1 LAARSPG
8 ARGAARAR
16 AVDDG
21 RAARAARDG
30 RRQATA
36 AHAKHHC
43 PVVPAPDKL
52 CSPSIHVGNASGVGA
67 RGSRCL
73 AYTLPFPCQDPTPR
87 QYAERAICHPKAL
100 LLSLFPR
107 RRVDTDADPDQ
118 GRLRYEL
125 HGASNAHC
133 HRVRRV
139 QSLPGGLQDL
149 REGTALGPGH
159 RPPRFWL
166 FSTTASLHFPTPS
179 IGGMRPPQVEPDA
192 DLQTLASSTYA
203 PAPRLT
209 SFGMGARGLDAF
221 AVFYSSEKCSMC
233 LWAVTHI
240 G

>member
-1 LAARSPG
+1 MLRELSDTQ
-8 ARGAARAR
+8 RHFCFLFSLGAASMLIRTK
-16 AVDDG
+16 G
-21 RAARAARDG
+21 G
-30 RRQATA
+30 CG
-36 AHAKHHC
+36 KSSS
-43 PVVPAPDKL
+43 
-52 CSPSIHVGNASGVGA
+52 SP
-67 RGSRCL
+67 R
-73 AYTLPFPCQDPTPR
+73 TP
-87 QYAERAICHPKAL
+87 
-100 LLSLFPR
+100 
-107 RRVDTDADPDQ
+107 
-118 GRLRYEL
+118 
-125 HGASNAHC
+125 NAHC

-221 AVFYSSEKCSMC
+221 AVCHAYAKCRMFVCGQLPTSGDCPSPSWRRRCRGFCRKAPAAPTFYP
-233 LWAVTHI
+233 
-240 G
+240 